1 MIRYECD
8 KCGAAIG
15 ANDSDRFIV
24 RLEVY
29 ASAGHIDLDR
39 EAVGDSRQ
47 ELDRVL
53 QGLAA
58 ADPDEIEDQTYR
70 MLRFDVCDACRREL
84 LARPLG

>member
-1 MIRYECD
+1 M
-8 KCGAAIG
+8 
-15 ANDSDRFIV
+15 

-29 ASAGHIDLDR
+29 AAAGHIDLDSETR
-39 EAVGDSRQ
+39 DDLSG

-53 QGLAA
+53 QGLAT

-70 MLRFDVCDACRREL
+70 MLRFDLCDACRRRL